1 MRRVFLLISSPGIL
15 PGPEVHSMPKLT
27 SIKDHRLMSAASR
40 TGSGDKVYT
49 LIEYKRTPAT
59 MVDTKPTMND
69 VSTAHL
75 SPLVVFSRDQSSG
88 NGNAKINTS
97 VATVN
102 ALVPVHLCCQIL
114 LLYGRITSLMVC
126 CLQ

>member
-1 MRRVFLLISSPGIL
+1 LMR
-15 PGPEVHSMPKLT
+15 
-27 SIKDHRLMSAASR
+27 AASR

-59 MVDTKPTMND
+59 RVDTKPTAND

-75 SPLVVFSRDQSSG
+75 SLLFVFSRDQSNG

-102 ALVPVHLCCQIL
+102 AFVPIRLCCQNL
-114 LLYGRITSLMVC
+114 LLYERIISLMV
-126 CLQ
+126 

>member
-1 MRRVFLLISSPGIL
+1 MHLFYLLMSILGVL

-27 SIKDHRLMSAASR
+27 SMKDHRLMRAASR

-49 LIEYKRTPAT
+49 LIEYRRTPAT
-59 MVDTKPTMND
+59 RVDMKPTAND

-75 SPLVVFSRDQSSG
+75 SLLFVFSRDQSNG

-102 ALVPVHLCCQIL
+102 AFVPIRLCCQNL
-114 LLYGRITSLMVC
+114 LLYERIISLMV
-126 CLQ
+126 